1 MAVSATSVR
10 RNSPHTGEILMRFLW
25 CNPNISLGHDTAS
38 CNISDIISSELPSYQ
53 WDTNESVRWNLSIS
67 LDHASA
73 SCNISDVRSSALS
86 SYQWDANESLR
97 WNLSVSRDHDSASGN
112 TSDFRM
118 SNRSSHQ
125 WDTNGKSLRWW
136 YWWYWE
142 YLTGSHFSKRWY
154 QRLPH
159 VKTFVVLVG

>member
-1 MAVSATSVR
+1 MLVPVR
-10 RNSPHTGEILMRFLW
+10 WP
-25 CNPNISLGHDTAS
+25 
-38 CNISDIISSELPSYQ
+38 SSELHIVNSS
-53 WDTNESVRWNLSIS
+53 WRLSIESVVVSADSVSQEYPHASEMLTKSECWDLSIS
-67 LDHASA
+67 LDHYSA
-73 SCNISDVRSSALS
+73 SWNISDVRSPALS
-86 SYQWDANESLR
+86 SYQWDADESLR